1 MMSRSLSAAVV
12 RYLEDPDLLARH
24 KQAAYQAFQARDF
37 SQDACV
43 ARFTQLLGW
52 DPDVR
57 R

>member
-1 MMSRSLSAAVV
+1 MSRSLSAAVV

-37 SQDACV
+37 SQDTCV